1 MIYFNGKFVPDRE
14 AVVSVMDRGFLYGE
28 TLFETV
34 RFYRRKPFLWKEHMA
49 RYTGGCEALQI
60 ERPLTGEELLRVGGE
75 SIERSG
81 IQNGFLRLMISRGV
95 GRRGYSIEGSEGP
108 TFCMTVHP
116 LAPGTR
122 KAFRV
127 IIATHRIYSGNPLA
141 RYKHGNKLPQI
152 LARME
157 ADRAGADEAL
167 LLNEKGAVVEGS
179 GSNLFWMERETLC
192 TPPVNAGILPGT
204 TREFVMRLARDVGIA
219 QRAKNVSPMELRKKE
234 GVFLTSAG
242 LEITPV
248 DYLNGVKLKRSPI
261 VAKLRKQF
269 LRHCA

>member
-1 MIYFNGKFVPDRE
+1 MIYFNGKFVPERE

-60 ERPLTGEELLRVGGE
+60 ERPLTGDEMLRVGME
-75 SIERSG
+75 VIARSG
-81 IQNGFLRLMISRGV
+81 IQNGFLRLTTSRGV
-95 GRRGYSIEGSEGP
+95 GRRGYSIEHSNDP

-127 IIATHRIYSGNPLA
+127 IIASNRIFTGDPFA
-141 RYKHGNKLPQI
+141 GYKHGNKLPQI

-157 ADRAGADEAL
+157 ADRAGANEAL
-167 LLNEKGAVVEGS
+167 LLNEKGAVAEGS
-179 GSNLFWMERETLC
+179 SSNLFWVERETLC
-192 TPPVNAGILPGT
+192 TPPVSAGILPGT
-204 TREFVMRLARDVGIA
+204 TREFVVRLARNLGIA
-219 QRAKNVSPMELRKKE
+219 LREKNISAAELRKKQ

-242 LEITPV
+242 LEITPI
-248 DYLNGVKLKRSPI
+248 DYLENVRIKRSPI
-261 VAKLRKQF
+261 VAKLRKDF
-269 LRHCA
+269 LRHCE